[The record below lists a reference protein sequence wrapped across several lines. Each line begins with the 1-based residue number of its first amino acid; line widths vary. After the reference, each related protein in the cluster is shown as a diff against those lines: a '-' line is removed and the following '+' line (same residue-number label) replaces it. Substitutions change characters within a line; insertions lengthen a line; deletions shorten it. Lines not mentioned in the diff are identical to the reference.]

1 METAQNNERKEN
13 YIKPYVI
20 LKFGKEIAT
29 ILANAYGSSSA
40 IEKLRSVIMIAS
52 MTDLKEEARVK
63 YIGDIMVRPK
73 KERMAI
79 NRQLLKLL
87 KGESDKFLTEN
98 GDKI

>member
-1 METAQNNERKEN
+1 METAQNSEKKEN

-20 LKFGKEIAT
+20 LKFGEEIAT
-29 ILANAYGSSSA
+29 ILANAYGSSNA
-40 IEKLRSVIMIAS
+40 TEKLRSAILIAN
-52 MTDLKEEARVK
+52 MTDLIEEARVK

-79 NRQLLKLL
+79 SRQLHKLI
-87 KGESDKFLTEN
+87 KGDTTNTLEKN